1 MRKRVTDACARA
13 LACCG
18 FTRRRHGILLQ
29 PDFGWLDLGLTE
41 SGSGASVVADPVVG
55 VRHRRVEKILVAA
68 AGWDEPVACV
78 TLVLGR
84 RWEFPADGDLSAVA
98 QDLTETVV
106 LAGQPFIDRWADW
119 AALQRGV
126 DSLVSELTRPFVVPA
141 VALAG
146 GDRARADAVTGAEV
160 ARLTG
165 RDDGYATAYRDFA
178 RRLTRLAE
186 GGASG

>member
-29 PDFGWLDLGLTE
+29 PEFGWLDLRL
-41 SGSGASVVADPVVG
+41 SGQDHLVVADPVVG
-55 VRHRRVEKILVAA
+55 VRHTPVEKILVAT
-68 AGWDEPVACV
+68 AGWDEPLACV
-78 TLVLGR
+78 TLPLGR
-84 RWEFPADGDLSAVA
+84 RWEFPAGADLGPVA
-98 QDLTETVV
+98 QELTETVIV
-106 LAGQPFIDRWADW
+106 QGQPFIDRWAHWPD
-119 AALQRGV
+119 
-126 DSLVSELTRPFVVPA
+126 LVGRIDTLAPERTRHFLVPA
-141 VALAG
+141 VALAD
-146 GDRARADAVTGAEV
+146 GDRPRATAAVRAEV

-165 RDDGYATAYRDFA
+165 REDGYAAAYRDFA